1 MKKNVKQT
9 HSSDEEEEL
18 ENQFL
23 IRFPEDAANNVR
35 KWIEAGTID
44 SKLTIQFYDNMRY
57 GKVRLENEKLYA
69 TLYDL
74 PTVLESYKTMDNI
87 NLYKTADICQLLN
100 CSRAPLRRSKSKRL
114 GGHCHSLSST
124 SSSSDESGSSSSTS
138 GTDSTSSTESECG
151 EDAAAAAANLL
162 DSDGNELDD
171 LTKELLQRLRKS
183 KRRAQ
188 RKKCAKRNK
197 KLQAKALHKLP
208 IESATETQQGSA
220 AAAAAAAAASKPLMI
235 MWSQKLQH
243 RSQTY
248 DAFELSVPIALRAHF
263 ANFVHERQT
272 QMQPPKSTKRK
283 RLDLQ
288 PAPEQP
294 TEFEFKVPEIPP
306 KPRKRQRF
314 ELAQQISNVQSC
326 CRLIKEK
333 NLAPGE
339 TIMQNMQQQQQQ
351 QQQQQREQQQQQ
363 YEEQQK
369 PSGRPRSASKLQR
382 SIKEKNLPTL
392 AKLLQQQQEQQQQW
406 KQQQQQQQQEQQEQ
420 AQPQQWLQITPS
432 SQSMLQIADALML
445 CTQGKMLPPPPAAAP
460 KAAKRQPS
468 QAACKWTAID
478 LEQETLSGDDLE
490 SKPAAAAAKRQTEAA
505 DAGAAASKKP
515 PPPPP
520 TSKKQSRGGGGVAKL
535 EDEPL
540 PEKIDEKF
548 LWPHGITPPFRYVRK
563 RRLSGYIRDKPI
575 DEPDPMTIK
584 GVLHLLRQDIEA
596 IHTEYEIEYE

>member
-314 ELAQQISNVQSC
+314 ELAQQIVREQRTQLRQQQLKAAELRSLQAATETKQKQQQSQEQQQPKK
-326 CRLIKEK
+326 RGRFRSTPKLPQTNKEK
-333 NLAPGE
+333 NLTPGE
-339 TIMQNMQQQQQQ
+339 AILQN
-351 QQQQQREQQQQQ
+351 
-363 YEEQQK
+363 
-369 PSGRPRSASKLQR
+369 
-382 SIKEKNLPTL
+382 
-392 AKLLQQQQEQQQQW
+392 LQQQQ
-406 KQQQQQQQQEQQEQ
+406 
-420 AQPQQWLQITPS
+420 
-432 SQSMLQIADALML
+432 
-445 CTQGKMLPPPPAAAP
+445 
-460 KAAKRQPS
+460 
-468 QAACKWTAID
+468 
-478 LEQETLSGDDLE
+478 
-490 SKPAAAAAKRQTEAA
+490 
-505 DAGAAASKKP
+505 
-515 PPPPP
+515 
-520 TSKKQSRGGGGVAKL
+520 
-535 EDEPL
+535 
-540 PEKIDEKF
+540 
-548 LWPHGITPPFRYVRK
+548 
-563 RRLSGYIRDKPI
+563 
-575 DEPDPMTIK
+575 
-584 GVLHLLRQDIEA
+584 
-596 IHTEYEIEYE
+596 